1 MTRKARAT
9 NRAARAVAM
18 RGPARRFYLFSGL
31 SSEKRASGAL
41 LAGGKGKTVVAG
53 ARIPA
58 AILKSHLHVTA
69 AAFVDE
75 WHRSMI
81 GHVRAHAVG
90 FNAQYA
96 NGLAALVMPCGQE
109 CAELGK

>member
-31 SSEKRASGAL
+31 CSEKRASGAL
-41 LAGGKGKTVVAG
+41 LAGGKGKTVTAG

-58 AILKSHLHVTA
+58 AILATHLRVTATRIADEWRRSVLGHLHA
-69 AAFVDE
+69 GA
-75 WHRSMI
+75 I
-81 GHVRAHAVG
+81 G
-90 FNAQYA
+90 FNAHYA
-96 NGLAALVMPCGQE
+96 NGLAALFV
-109 CAELGK
+109 